1 MASVTPVQPF
11 ECGDR
16 NDADPVK
23 QSRDWDNSRSP
34 VQSAMTD
41 CRHECGGEPPFFRR
55 RLPVRREKQH
65 NVRSIFVT
73 AIPFAEDVPSEELTN
88 SEEKFACFGFGTL
101 EPSWNAP
108 TDSVRLNGSPG
119 SAEPRPGPNRTLH
132 LQLSCEKLL
141 TAKIVPSETCGTL
154 TSPGSL
160 GSNFRNT
167 TRPHDSAECALV
179 AGGVAPDRGVFL
191 SEIQEAMFRV
201 TGLCSDGY
209 WRSPVPPRCPVVLA
223 RGDLAS
229 TCWRVGLQTLKV
241 RTTFGSMVRY
251 HPAPLASDGDKC
263 GKQACSTNVF
273 SAHICT
279 CVASKFSSAR
289 FHAHSLLPCRNASR
303 WLRQETMIHAER
315 CQQACDCPG
324 CRHPRV
330 RAFVRT
336 LG

>member
-1 MASVTPVQPF
+1 M
-11 ECGDR
+11 D
-16 NDADPVK
+16 
-23 QSRDWDNSRSP
+23 
-34 VQSAMTD
+34 
-41 CRHECGGEPPFFRR
+41 
-55 RLPVRREKQH
+55 
-65 NVRSIFVT
+65 
-73 AIPFAEDVPSEELTN
+73 
-88 SEEKFACFGFGTL
+88 
-101 EPSWNAP
+101 
-108 TDSVRLNGSPG
+108 
-119 SAEPRPGPNRTLH
+119 
-132 LQLSCEKLL
+132 L
-141 TAKIVPSETCGTL
+141 TA
-154 TSPGSL
+154 
-160 GSNFRNT
+160 
-167 TRPHDSAECALV
+167 
-179 AGGVAPDRGVFL
+179 DRAVL
-191 SEIQEAMFRV
+191 RRV
-201 TGLCSDGY
+201 LAWSCST
-209 WRSPVPPRCPVVLA
+209 RCPVVLA

-330 RAFVRT
+330 RHSSEL
-336 LG
+336 LGDTHARFHRESHRMHRRLSSVS